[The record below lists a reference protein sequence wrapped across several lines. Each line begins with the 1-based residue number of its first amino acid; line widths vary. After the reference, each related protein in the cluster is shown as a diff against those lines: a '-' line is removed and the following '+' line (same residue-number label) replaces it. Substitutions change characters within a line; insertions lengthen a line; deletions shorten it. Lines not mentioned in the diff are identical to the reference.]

1 MKRSQVLLLLAFAA
15 LVVAFFALRLD
26 RYLNLAT
33 LKESQDALASAYA
46 ANPWTARTL
55 YFVTYAAAASL
66 SLPGAAILTLAG
78 GGVLGFGW
86 GLLLVSFASSIGATV
101 SFLVARYVLRDVV
114 HARFGARLA
123 DIDRGME
130 RDGALYLFS
139 LRLIPVVP
147 FFAINLAMGLTT
159 LRTWTFYWVS
169 QLGMLAGTA
178 VYVNAGTQLASISS
192 LRDVASPG
200 LLGAFV
206 LLGLFPLVAKAI
218 MNFIAKRKVYAR
230 WNAVRPKTF
239 DRNLIVIGGGA
250 GGLVSAYIAAAVKAK
265 VTLVEAHKM
274 GGDCLNYGCVPSK
287 ALIKSAKLAH
297 QMQHAERYGLHSS
310 LHTKDGGQALFS
322 FKTVMQRIHDVIAAI
337 EPHDSVE
344 RYTGLGVEVLQGYAR
359 IVNPWT
365 VEIALNDGGNEPQ
378 GEPKVLTLTTR
389 SIVIAAGARPTIPP
403 FLATAAAQEVGYV
416 TSDTLWDAFA
426 QLDEVPKRLVV
437 LGGGPI
443 GCELAQSFAR
453 LGSQVTQVEMA
464 PRIMAREDAEV
475 SELAAAALRAD
486 GVDLL
491 TSHKALRV
499 EKHPAQAVQPE
510 PVEGGPG
517 ASTSSARTGGG
528 VLIVEHAGVEKRIAF
543 DQLLCAVGR
552 SARLTGYGLEEL
564 GIPTAKTVQ
573 TNEYLQTIYPNIYA
587 AGDVAG
593 PYQFTHTAAHQA
605 WYAAV
610 NALFGDFKKFKAD
623 YSVIPWA
630 TFIDPEVAR
639 VGLNEQDAK
648 EQGLAYEVT
657 KYGIDDLDRAIADSE
672 AHGFVK
678 VLTVPGKDKILGVTI
693 VGTHAGDLL
702 AEYVL
707 AMKHG
712 LGLNK
717 ILGTIHT
724 YPTLAEA
731 NKYAAGEWK
740 RAHQPHQLL
749 QWVRR
754 FHDWRRS

>member
-1 MKRSQVLLLLAFAA
+1 MKASKLLVLALIALAIAAFVALDLGRFLSLEALRSSQSTLAAQYA
-15 LVVAFFALRLD
+15 THPWELRAAFFAV
-26 RYLNLAT
+26 YLA
-33 LKESQDALASAYA
+33 
-46 ANPWTARTL
+46 
-55 YFVTYAAAASL
+55 VTSL
-66 SLPGAAILTLAG
+66 SLPGAALLTLAG
-78 GGVLGFGW
+78 GGVFGFGW
-86 GLLLVSFASSIGATV
+86 GLLLVSFASSLGATV
-101 SFLVARYVLRDVV
+101 SFLAARFVLRDVV
-114 HARFGARLA
+114 QARFGARLN
-123 DIDRGME
+123 DINQGVA

-147 FFAINLAMGLTT
+147 FFVINLTMGLTT
-159 LRTWTFYWVS
+159 MRTRTFYWVS

-178 VYVNAGTQLASISS
+178 VYVNAGTRLAELQS
-192 LRDVASPG
+192 LQDVASPQ

-206 LLGLFPLVAKAI
+206 LLGVFPLLAKAL
-218 MNFIAKRKVYAR
+218 MSFIQQRKVYVR

-297 QMQHAERYGLHSS
+297 QMQHAERYGLHSAPRKS
-310 LHTKDGGQALFS
+310 DGRQSLFS
-322 FKTVMQRIHDVIAAI
+322 FKAVMQRIHDVIAAI

-344 RYTGLGVEVLQGYAR
+344 RYTGLGVEVLQGYAK

-365 VEIALNDGGNEPQ
+365 VEIALNDGGTQ
-378 GEPKVLTLTTR
+378 TLTTR
-389 SIVIAAGARPTIPP
+389 SIVIAAGARPFVPP
-403 FLATAAAQEVGYV
+403 LPGLDEVGYV
-416 TSDTLWDAFA
+416 TSDTLWDEFA
-426 QLDEVPKRLVV
+426 KLDEVPKRLVV

-453 LGSQVTQVEMA
+453 LGSAVTQVEMA
-464 PRIMAREDAEV
+464 PRIMAREDMEV
-475 SELAAAALRAD
+475 SELAATSLRAD

-499 EKHPAQAVQPE
+499 EKHPRPSAQHESVDGMAQGSVP
-510 PVEGGPG
+510 
-517 ASTSSARTGGG
+517 TGG
-528 VLIVEHAGVEKRIAF
+528 VLIVEHEGVEKRIAF

-552 SARLTGYGLEEL
+552 TARLSGYGLEEL
-564 GIPTAKTVQ
+564 GIPTHKTVQ
-573 TNEYLQTIYPNIYA
+573 TNEYLQTIYPNIFA

-648 EQGLAYEVT
+648 EQGIAYEVT
-657 KYGIDDLDRAIADSE
+657 KYGIDDLDRAICDEGPYSE

-740 RAHQPHQLL
+740 RAHQPHKLL
-749 QWVRR
+749 EWVRK
-754 FHDWRRS
+754 FHDWKRR